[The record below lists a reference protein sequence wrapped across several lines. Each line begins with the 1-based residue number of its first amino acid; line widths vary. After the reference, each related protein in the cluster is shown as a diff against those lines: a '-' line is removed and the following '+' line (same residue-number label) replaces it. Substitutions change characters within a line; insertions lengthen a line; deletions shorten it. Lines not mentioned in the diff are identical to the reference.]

1 MWLKSAA
8 CESLP
13 QLSLKSA
20 GAVSFTAG
28 EAELEL
34 KIRMKFIPGF
44 IPESESLILKPD
56 GFALSGFLLSWREGR
71 IPVLVTI
78 EWLKLKEI
86 HWFKF
91 PEFCETLHF
100 HLKKKKEKEQK

>member
-1 MWLKSAA
+1 MFPIFKMGLELSQSTDCFLNAEKWLKSTA

-34 KIRMKFIPGF
+34 KIRMTFIPGF
-44 IPESESLILKPD
+44 IPESENLI
-56 GFALSGFLLSWREGR
+56 
-71 IPVLVTI
+71 
-78 EWLKLKEI
+78 
-86 HWFKF
+86 
-91 PEFCETLHF
+91 
-100 HLKKKKEKEQK
+100 